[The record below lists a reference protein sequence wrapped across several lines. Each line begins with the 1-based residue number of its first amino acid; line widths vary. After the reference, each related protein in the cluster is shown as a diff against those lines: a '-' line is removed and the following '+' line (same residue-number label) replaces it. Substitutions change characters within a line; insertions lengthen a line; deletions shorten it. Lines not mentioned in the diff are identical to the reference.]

1 MEGKT
6 LMENLAGAGSSPAHA
21 ARSFSGD
28 YSLGKPARAILGSKG
43 LPCVPYQHVTSPP
56 PAPTFP
62 TLVNLREAGGAADAF
77 GLRYTSYPSAAPHLL
92 PTHVFKESLLLPLAP
107 RRSAADPSGGP

>member
-1 MEGKT
+1 MEGKM

-43 LPCVPYQHVTSPP
+43 LPCVPYQHVTSLPP
-56 PAPTFP
+56 RPHISHSGEPA
-62 TLVNLREAGGAADAF
+62 RSGRGG
-77 GLRYTSYPSAAPHLL
+77 
-92 PTHVFKESLLLPLAP
+92 
-107 RRSAADPSGGP
+107 